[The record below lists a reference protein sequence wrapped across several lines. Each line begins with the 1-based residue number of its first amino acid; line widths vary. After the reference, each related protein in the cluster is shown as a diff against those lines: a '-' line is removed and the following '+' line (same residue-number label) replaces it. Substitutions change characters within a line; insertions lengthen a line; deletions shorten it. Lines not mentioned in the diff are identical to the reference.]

1 MTIGTIIMIVLGITV
16 LVFLIFGFSSGWNNM
31 WDRITAFGGGGANVD
46 TIKQACVLACTSQSE
61 NDYCVR
67 ERTMKFGEERDIEK
81 TDGTEL
87 KEQKSV
93 SGSCEVLANDYKLG
107 VEKCPNLC

>member
-16 LVFLIFGFSSGWNNM
+16 LVFLIFGFSTGWNNM
-31 WDRITAFGGGGANVD
+31 WDRIVNLGGGGANVD
-46 TIKQACVLACTSQSE
+46 TIKQACVLACTSQSK
-61 NDYCVR
+61 DAYCVW

-81 TDGTEL
+81 IDGTEL

-93 SGSCEVLANDYKLG
+93 FGSCEVLANDYKLG
-107 VEKCPNLC
+107 VEKCPGLC